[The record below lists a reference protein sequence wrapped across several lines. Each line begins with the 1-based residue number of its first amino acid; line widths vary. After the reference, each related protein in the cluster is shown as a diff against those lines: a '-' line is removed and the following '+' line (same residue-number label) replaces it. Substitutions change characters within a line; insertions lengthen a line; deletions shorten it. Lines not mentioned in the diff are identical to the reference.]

1 MEAHKPKPAG
11 GWRGFAGGIGIVV
24 VGVAIALGGEQAV
37 EALRWR
43 QEVAEARSSL
53 DRQAAE
59 QLFLA
64 SESVVLEGCEM
75 RQLDRL
81 SEIVDRQ
88 GSTPQLRRG
97 VTLRVHAWNTS
108 PWQAATASGAVAH
121 MPPNVRQDYA
131 QHFGMTETMG
141 ALNQQEFTLASD
153 LGTLGAPEVLSDT
166 ARDRLASDIA
176 RLRGLDRLIATA
188 SRQMAAH
195 LQGMGIHMAAQDAAT
210 LKREQAAP
218 CLMPDA

>member
-1 MEAHKPKPAG
+1 MELHRPKPLG
-11 GWRGFAGGIGIVV
+11 GWRGVAGGIGVIV
-24 VGVAIALGGEQAV
+24 VGVAIALGGEHAV
-37 EALRWR
+37 EALLWR
-43 QEVAEARSSL
+43 RQVAEARASL

-64 SESVVLEGCEM
+64 SESVALEGCEM

-81 SEIVDRQ
+81 AEIVDRP
-88 GSTPQLRRG
+88 GPTPQLRRG

-108 PWQAATASGAVAH
+108 PWQAATASGVLAH
-121 MPPNVRQDYA
+121 MPRAVRQDYA
-131 QHFGMTETMG
+131 EHFGMTETLG
-141 ALNQQEFTLASD
+141 ALNRQEFTLVSD

-176 RLRGLDRLIATA
+176 RLRGLDRLMATA
-188 SRQMAAH
+188 SRQMVGH
-195 LQGMGIHMAAQDAAT
+195 LQAMGIRMAAQDSAT

>member
-1 MEAHKPKPAG
+1 MELHKPKPAG
-11 GWRGFAGGIGIVV
+11 GWRGMAGGIAVV
-24 VGVAIALGGEQAV
+24 VGGVAIALAGEQAAR
-37 EALRWR
+37 ALLWR
-43 QEVAEARSSL
+43 HEVAEARVSL

-64 SESVVLEGCEM
+64 SESVALEGCEM

-81 SEIVDRQ
+81 SAIVDQ
-88 GSTPQLRRG
+88 KGPTPQLRRG

-121 MPPNVRQDYA
+121 MPPGVRQDYA

-141 ALNQQEFTLASD
+141 ALNLQEFTLASD
-153 LGTLGAPEVLSDT
+153 LGTLGAPEMLSDT

-188 SRQMAAH
+188 ARQMVGH
-195 LQGMGIHMAAQDAAT
+195 LQGMGIHMQAQDAAT

>member
-1 MEAHKPKPAG
+1 MELRKV
-11 GWRGFAGGIGIVV
+11 AGGIAVIV
-24 VGVAIALGGEQAV
+24 VGVAIALAGEQGV
-37 EALRWR
+37 EALLWR
-43 QEVAEARSSL
+43 HEVAEARQSL

-64 SESVVLEGCEM
+64 SESVALEGCEM

-81 SEIVDRQ
+81 AQIVDRT
-88 GSTPQLRRG
+88 GPTPPMRRG

-121 MPPNVRQDYA
+121 MSRAMRQDYA
-131 QHFGMTETMG
+131 RHFAMTETMG

-153 LGTLGAPEVLSDT
+153 LGTLGPPETLSDT

-176 RLRGLDRLIATA
+176 RLRGLDRLIGTA
-188 SRQMAAH
+188 SRQTVGH
-195 LQGMGIHMAAQDAAT
+195 LQGMGIHMGAQDATT

-218 CLMPDA
+218 CPMPDA

>member
-1 MEAHKPKPAG
+1 MEVRKAKPVG
-11 GWRGFAGGIGIVV
+11 GWREFAGQLGVIVV
-24 VGVAIALGGEQAV
+24 GGAIALAGWQAV
-37 EALRWR
+37 QVLLWR
-43 QEVAEARSSL
+43 YEVAEARRSL

-64 SESVVLEGCEM
+64 SESVALEGCEM

-81 SEIVDRQ
+81 SEIVERKDA
-88 GSTPQLRRG
+88 TPQLRRG

-108 PWQAATASGAVAH
+108 PWQAATAAGVVAH
-121 MPPNVRQDYA
+121 MPLAVRQDYA
-131 QHFGMTETMG
+131 QHFGLTETMG
-141 ALNQQEFTLASD
+141 ALNLQEFTLASD
-153 LGTLGAPEVLSDT
+153 LGTLAAPEVLSDT

-188 SRQMAAH
+188 SRQMVAH
-195 LQGMGIHMAAQDAAT
+195 LQGMGIHMQATDAAT
-210 LKREQAAP
+210 LKRELAAP